1 MMQRLEAALEQVTPG
16 GSGDYRDAIPARRY
30 AEPHEIANVVAYL
43 AVDAPLYLTGA
54 AIPCS
59 TALCKRDGC
68 TEQAAELRLGAGDHG
83 PAVPRGRFCGAR
95 TNVVASSPE
104 S

>member
-54 AIPCS
+54 AIPVDG
-59 TALCKRDGC
+59 AL
-68 TEQAAELRLGAGDHG
+68 QA
-83 PAVPRGRFCGAR
+83 
-95 TNVVASSPE
+95 
-104 S
+104 